1 MNHFA
6 IPSLLYSRDLQKKKK
21 NTNKTILQHEA
32 RLQDHDTF
40 FFFFFLACIFQ
51 KVYPSYSVT
60 LPVLSSLLPV
70 RVSKAPQELQGI
82 LFHKPGISSSLL
94 IPFKLK

>member
-21 NTNKTILQHEA
+21 TQTKPFSSMRQGCRIMTL
-32 RLQDHDTF
+32 